1 MTREM
6 LRPLRPGA
14 VGPQGRH
21 ERLEATPAERE
32 ALAARLGLLGLDALT
47 AEIDLA
53 PAPGGALRARG
64 TLRAAVVQECVVT
77 LDPVPQSVEAP
88 IDWRILPPGE
98 EPSDELDDGPDEIES
113 EPDGSVD
120 LGEALVQDL
129 ALALDPYPRAP
140 GAELP
145 SGASDGKASPFAA
158 LRALGGV
165 PKPG

>member
-6 LRPLRPGA
+6 FRPLRPAA

-21 ERLEATPAERE
+21 ERLEATPEERA
-32 ALAARLGLLGLDALT
+32 ALLGRLGLLGLDSLT
-47 AEIDLA
+47 AEIDLS
-53 PAPGGALRARG
+53 PAPGNAIRARG
-64 TLRAAVVQECVVT
+64 TLRASVVQECVVT
-77 LDPVPQSVEAP
+77 LDPVPQTVEAP

-98 EPSDELDDGPDEIES
+98 EPSDELDDGPDELES

-129 ALALDPYPRAP
+129 ALSLDPYPRVP
-140 GAELP
+140 DAELP